1 MRPTRLRW
9 IYFLGALALGGAAF
23 TGATLVDQG
32 FTRGWSEW
40 VRLSWALGL
49 VFSGIVAV
57 AALFA
62 FLSLSK
68 GDVETGRLL
77 FRGLLLGALAF
88 CAFFALGHFVQA
100 STGFAEDRTFLIGI
114 GAFIA
119 ICTWRKPW
127 WFWEHPK
134 ARFVRDIIGD
144 LPTTVAYYL
153 ISAGCVGYGI
163 FGSNPHV

>member
-100 STGFAEDRTFLIGI
+100 STGFA
-114 GAFIA
+114 
-119 ICTWRKPW
+119 
-127 WFWEHPK
+127 
-134 ARFVRDIIGD
+134 
-144 LPTTVAYYL
+144 TVAYYL
-153 ISAGCVGYGI
+153 ISAGCVGYRI